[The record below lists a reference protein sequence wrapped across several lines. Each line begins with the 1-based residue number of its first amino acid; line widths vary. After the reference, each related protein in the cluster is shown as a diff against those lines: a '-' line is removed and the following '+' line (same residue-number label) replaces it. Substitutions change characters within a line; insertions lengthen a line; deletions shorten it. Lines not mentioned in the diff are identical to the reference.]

1 MSCFLR
7 ICVSAA
13 IGLLIAQ
20 VAFAQVTVRGVI
32 KDDNTGE
39 TMIGAA
45 VVIKGT
51 TIGGVT
57 DIDGKFEFIA
67 PDSPPFT
74 LVISFLGYTDQ
85 EFKVKSV
92 DQKIKIALTTDEVLM
107 DEIEVVGERISQKQ
121 KESPLTVESMDVLAI
136 KETASADFY
145 EGIGQLKGVDLTSA
159 SMCFKVIN
167 TRGFNSTSPV
177 RSLQIIDGV
186 DNQSPGLNFSLGN
199 FLGASE
205 LDVMKLDII
214 QGASSAYFG
223 PNAFNGVIS
232 MTTKAR

>member
-1 MSCFLR
+1 MSCFFR
-7 ICVSAA
+7 ICASAA
-13 IGLLIAQ
+13 IILLIAQ
-20 VAFAQVTVRGVI
+20 VALAQVTVRGVI

-74 LVISFLGYTDQ
+74 LVVSFLGYTDQ
-85 EFKVKSV
+85 EFKVKSL
-92 DQKIKIALTTDEVLM
+92 DQKIKIALTTNEVLM
-107 DEIEVVGERISQKQ
+107 SEVEVVGERISQKQ
-121 KESPLTVESMDVLAI
+121 KESPLTIESMDILAI

-145 EGIGQLKGVDLTSA
+145 EGIGHLKGVDLTTA
-159 SMCFKVIN
+159 SMNFKVIN

-186 DNQSPGLNFSLGN
+186 DNQSPGLNF
-199 FLGASE
+199 
-205 LDVMKLDII
+205 
-214 QGASSAYFG
+214 
-223 PNAFNGVIS
+223 
-232 MTTKAR
+232 